1 MQDIQEMLLQALP
14 EITGVADILQE
25 QIPEPIMQR
34 SCCANNA
41 MQILESE
48 KRNPAAGLYFL

>member
-1 MQDIQEMLLQALP
+1 MQDIPEMLLQALP

-34 SCCANNA
+34 SYCANNA
-41 MQILESE
+41 MQILVSE
-48 KRNPAAGLYFL
+48 KRNPVVGFSSL